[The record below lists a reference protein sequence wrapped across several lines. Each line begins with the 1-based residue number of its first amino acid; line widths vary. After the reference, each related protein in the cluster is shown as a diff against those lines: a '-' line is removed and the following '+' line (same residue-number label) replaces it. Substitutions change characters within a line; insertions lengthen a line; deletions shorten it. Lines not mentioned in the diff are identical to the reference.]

1 MNPATLLLVTALAIP
16 TNVLVLRSGDRIE
29 IQSAHEQDGRMVFR
43 TTDGGLYSLSLQ
55 EIDLVATRTGDPVAP
70 AVPVTGHGQTTV
82 EQKKLKVGADDR
94 KRLLVEL
101 EQNHSGRPGPPL
113 AIEGLPSPPSLE
125 EVARQTEDEWTWRR
139 RARALEEV
147 VRQAKENRDLLQDR
161 ADALRSHVLSLLSLG
176 YKPGQFTYDTTQLQY
191 TLEQLPQA
199 NLDIT
204 RAERALADFRE
215 EARRRGIAP
224 GWVR

>member
-55 EIDLVATRTGDPVAP
+55 EIDLVATRTGDAVVA

-94 KRLLVEL
+94 KRLLAEL

-113 AIEGLPSPPSLE
+113 AIEGLPSPPSIE
-125 EVARQTEDEWTWRR
+125 EVARRPKTNGRGAVARVRR
-139 RARALEEV
+139 KRSCG
-147 VRQAKENRDLLQDR
+147 RQKRTAICCRIE
-161 ADALRSHVLSLLSLG
+161 
-176 YKPGQFTYDTTQLQY
+176 P
-191 TLEQLPQA
+191 TLC
-199 NLDIT
+199 DHT
-204 RAERALADFRE
+204 F
-215 EARRRGIAP
+215 
-224 GWVR
+224 